1 MRLFLNLKLLF
12 LGIFLNINLYSK
24 DLTKVTI
31 QLSWFDQFQFAG
43 YYMAKEQGFYKD
55 AGLDVQILPFSLGMN
70 IPKMVNDGD
79 VDFAIGRENLILEK
93 AKYPK
98 IIALAAIFQA
108 TPLVLLTTKD
118 SGIDSFNKFENK
130 KLMRTKDDGLD
141 VEILPFS
148 LGMNIPKMI
157 NDGDVDFAIGREN
170 LILEKAKYPKIIALA
185 AIFQATPL
193 VLLTTKD
200 SGIDTFKKFENKKLM
215 TTKDDGSEV
224 SIKAMLAS
232 SKIDVKS
239 IAQVEHSHN
248 IYDLIDKKV
257 DIISAYT
264 SKAPYILQKEQIKYN
279 IFYPKDYGFDM
290 YSDFL
295 ITNIDKYN
303 NDYNIVEKFKKASLK
318 GWEYAYNNIEKSVDI
333 IFEKYNTQN
342 LSKEELIFEANELK
356 KLSYLNISRLGDMK
370 QEKVQRIYDLYNVM
384 GYINNEF
391 KIDNFIVYDKK
402 SRLEKWL
409 YLKFEE
415 HFGLSLLWKILL
427 IIFIIIGIFVYR
439 QYFIIKLNKRLKNL
453 VNIKTNRLKIMNKK
467 LAIRIKKEL
476 DKHQEKDRI
485 LAQQQKMVA
494 MGQMIENIAHQW
506 RQPLSVISTS
516 ASGLKLKK
524 QLNILEDEELIK
536 SIDKIVDT
544 AKYLSDTIDD
554 FRYFFKPQKDK
565 TKFSLAKNI
574 EKSLSFLE
582 ATLKENSIKVE
593 FDYEDIDIIAYET
606 ELIQVFIN
614 IINNSK
620 DAFIEKKIEDRVIFI
635 SIKKFPNRIL
645 IEIKDN
651 AGGVEEDILDKVF
664 EPYFTTKHQYNGTG
678 IGLYMSNQIIKTH
691 LNGDIFM
698 KNCSFKYKNIEQKG
712 VITTIVLPKNIFEE
726 IKN

>member
-12 LGIFLNINLYSK
+12 LVIFLNIDLYSK

-130 KLMRTKDDGLD
+130 KLMRTKDDG
-141 VEILPFS
+141 
-148 LGMNIPKMI
+148 
-157 NDGDVDFAIGREN
+157 
-170 LILEKAKYPKIIALA
+170 
-185 AIFQATPL
+185 
-193 VLLTTKD
+193 
-200 SGIDTFKKFENKKLM
+200 
-215 TTKDDGSEV
+215 SEV

-232 SKIDVKS
+232 SKIDVKN

-248 IYDLIDKKV
+248 IYDLIEKRV

-342 LSKEELIFEANELK
+342 ISKDELIFEANELK
-356 KLSYLNISRLGDMK
+356 KLSYLNDNKLGDMK

-391 KIDNFIVYDKK
+391 KIDNFIGYDKK

-554 FRYFFKPQKDK
+554 FRYFFKPKKDK
-565 TKFSLAKNI
+565 TKFSLTKNI

>member
-24 DLTKVTI
+24 DLIKVTI

-130 KLMRTKDDGLD
+130 KLMRTKDDG
-141 VEILPFS
+141 
-148 LGMNIPKMI
+148 
-157 NDGDVDFAIGREN
+157 
-170 LILEKAKYPKIIALA
+170 
-185 AIFQATPL
+185 
-193 VLLTTKD
+193 
-200 SGIDTFKKFENKKLM
+200 
-215 TTKDDGSEV
+215 SEV

-303 NDYNIVEKFKKASLK
+303 NDYNVVEKFKKASLK

-342 LSKEELIFEANELK
+342 LSKDELIFEANELK
-356 KLSYLNISRLGDMK
+356 KLSYLNNNKLGDIK

-384 GYINNEF
+384 GYINSEF
-391 KIDNFIVYDKK
+391 KIDNFIGYDKK
-402 SRLEKWL
+402 SRVEKWL
-409 YLKFEE
+409 YSKFEE
-415 HFGLSLLWKILL
+415 HFNLSFLWKLIL
-427 IIFIIIGIFVYR
+427 IIFIITAIFVYR

-467 LAIRIKKEL
+467 LASRIKKEL

-536 SIDKIVDT
+536 SIDQIVDT

-565 TKFSLAKNI
+565 TKFSLVKNI

-582 ATLKENSIKVE
+582 TVLKENSIKVE
-593 FDYEDIDIIAYET
+593 FEYEDIDITAYET
-606 ELIQVFIN
+606 ELMQVFIN
-614 IINNSK
+614 IISNSK
-620 DAFIEKKIEDRVIFI
+620 DAFIEKKIKDRVIFI
-635 SIKKFPNRIL
+635 SIKNFPNRIL

-651 AGGVEEDILDKVF
+651 AGGVEDDILDKVF
-664 EPYFTTKHQYNGTG
+664 EPYFTTKHQYSGTG

-712 VITTIVLPKNIFEE
+712 VITTIILTKNIFEE

>member
-130 KLMRTKDDGLD
+130 KLMRTKDDG
-141 VEILPFS
+141 
-148 LGMNIPKMI
+148 
-157 NDGDVDFAIGREN
+157 
-170 LILEKAKYPKIIALA
+170 
-185 AIFQATPL
+185 
-193 VLLTTKD
+193 
-200 SGIDTFKKFENKKLM
+200 
-215 TTKDDGSEV
+215 SEV

-248 IYDLIDKKV
+248 IYDLIEKRV

-391 KIDNFIVYDKK
+391 KIDNFIGYDKK

-409 YLKFEE
+409 YSKFEE
-415 HFGLSLLWKILL
+415 HFNLSLLWKILL

-712 VITTIVLPKNIFEE
+712 VITTIVLTKNIFEE

>member
-130 KLMRTKDDGLD
+130 KLMR
-141 VEILPFS
+141 
-148 LGMNIPKMI
+148 
-157 NDGDVDFAIGREN
+157 
-170 LILEKAKYPKIIALA
+170 
-185 AIFQATPL
+185 
-193 VLLTTKD
+193 
-200 SGIDTFKKFENKKLM
+200 
-215 TTKDDGSEV
+215 TKDDGSEV

-384 GYINNEF
+384 GYINSEF
-391 KIDNFIVYDKK
+391 KIDDFIGDDKK

>member
-12 LGIFLNINLYSK
+12 LVIFLNINLYSK

-55 AGLDVQILPFSLGMN
+55 DGLDVEILPFSLGMN

-130 KLMRTKDDGLD
+130 KLMR
-141 VEILPFS
+141 
-148 LGMNIPKMI
+148 
-157 NDGDVDFAIGREN
+157 
-170 LILEKAKYPKIIALA
+170 
-185 AIFQATPL
+185 
-193 VLLTTKD
+193 
-200 SGIDTFKKFENKKLM
+200 
-215 TTKDDGSEV
+215 TKDDGSEV

-391 KIDNFIVYDKK
+391 KIDNFIGYDKK

-409 YLKFEE
+409 YSKFEE
-415 HFGLSLLWKILL
+415 HFNLAFLWKFIL
-427 IIFIIIGIFVYR
+427 IIFIITAIFVYR

-467 LAIRIKKEL
+467 LATRIKKEL

-565 TKFSLAKNI
+565 TKFSLVKNI

-582 ATLKENSIKVE
+582 TVLKENSIKVE

>member
-12 LGIFLNINLYSK
+12 LVIFLNINLYSK

-55 AGLDVQILPFSLGMN
+55 AGLDVEILPFSLGMN

-130 KLMRTKDDGLD
+130 KLMR
-141 VEILPFS
+141 
-148 LGMNIPKMI
+148 
-157 NDGDVDFAIGREN
+157 
-170 LILEKAKYPKIIALA
+170 
-185 AIFQATPL
+185 
-193 VLLTTKD
+193 
-200 SGIDTFKKFENKKLM
+200 
-215 TTKDDGSEV
+215 TKDDGSEV

-384 GYINNEF
+384 GYINSEF
-391 KIDNFIVYDKK
+391 KIDNFIGYDKK

-409 YLKFEE
+409 YSKFEE
-415 HFGLSLLWKILL
+415 HFNLSFLWKILL

-565 TKFSLAKNI
+565 TKFSLVKNI

-593 FDYEDIDIIAYET
+593 FEYEDIDITAYET
-606 ELIQVFIN
+606 ELMQVFIN
-614 IINNSK
+614 IISNSK
-620 DAFIEKKIEDRVIFI
+620 DAFIEKKIKDRVIFI

>member
-130 KLMRTKDDGLD
+130 KLMR
-141 VEILPFS
+141 
-148 LGMNIPKMI
+148 
-157 NDGDVDFAIGREN
+157 
-170 LILEKAKYPKIIALA
+170 
-185 AIFQATPL
+185 
-193 VLLTTKD
+193 
-200 SGIDTFKKFENKKLM
+200 
-215 TTKDDGSEV
+215 TKDDGSEV

>member
-12 LGIFLNINLYSK
+12 LVIFLNINLYSK

-130 KLMRTKDDGLD
+130 KLMRTKDDG
-141 VEILPFS
+141 
-148 LGMNIPKMI
+148 
-157 NDGDVDFAIGREN
+157 
-170 LILEKAKYPKIIALA
+170 
-185 AIFQATPL
+185 
-193 VLLTTKD
+193 
-200 SGIDTFKKFENKKLM
+200 
-215 TTKDDGSEV
+215 SEV
-224 SIKAMLAS
+224 SLKAMLSA
-232 SKIDVKS
+232 SKIDLKS
-239 IAQVEHSHN
+239 ITQVEHSHN

-384 GYINNEF
+384 GYINSEF
-391 KIDNFIVYDKK
+391 KIDNFIGYDKK

>member
-12 LGIFLNINLYSK
+12 LVIFLNIDLYSK

-130 KLMRTKDDGLD
+130 KLMRTKDDG
-141 VEILPFS
+141 
-148 LGMNIPKMI
+148 
-157 NDGDVDFAIGREN
+157 
-170 LILEKAKYPKIIALA
+170 
-185 AIFQATPL
+185 
-193 VLLTTKD
+193 
-200 SGIDTFKKFENKKLM
+200 
-215 TTKDDGSEV
+215 SEV

-239 IAQVEHSHN
+239 ITQVEHSHN
-248 IYDLIDKKV
+248 IYDLIEKRV

-485 LAQQQKMVA
+485 LAQQQKMVS

-712 VITTIVLPKNIFEE
+712 AITTIVLPKNIFEE

>member
-12 LGIFLNINLYSK
+12 LVIFLNINLYSK

-55 AGLDVQILPFSLGMN
+55 AGLDVEILPFSLGMN

-79 VDFAIGRENLILEK
+79 VDFAIGRENIILEK

-130 KLMRTKDDGLD
+130 KLM
-141 VEILPFS
+141 
-148 LGMNIPKMI
+148 
-157 NDGDVDFAIGREN
+157 
-170 LILEKAKYPKIIALA
+170 
-185 AIFQATPL
+185 
-193 VLLTTKD
+193 
-200 SGIDTFKKFENKKLM
+200 

-224 SIKAMLAS
+224 SLKAMLSA
-232 SKIDVKS
+232 SKIDLKS
-239 IAQVEHSHN
+239 ITQVEDSHN
-248 IYDLIDKKV
+248 IYDLIEKRV

-356 KLSYLNISRLGDMK
+356 KLSYLNSSRLGDMK

-391 KIDNFIVYDKK
+391 KIDNFIGYDKK

-467 LAIRIKKEL
+467 LATRIKKEL

-651 AGGVEEDILDKVF
+651 AGGVEDDILDKVF
-664 EPYFTTKHQYNGTG
+664 EPYFTTKHQYSGTG

>member
-12 LGIFLNINLYSK
+12 LVIFLNINLYSK
-24 DLTKVTI
+24 DLIKVTI

-130 KLMRTKDDGLD
+130 KLMR
-141 VEILPFS
+141 
-148 LGMNIPKMI
+148 
-157 NDGDVDFAIGREN
+157 
-170 LILEKAKYPKIIALA
+170 
-185 AIFQATPL
+185 
-193 VLLTTKD
+193 
-200 SGIDTFKKFENKKLM
+200 
-215 TTKDDGSEV
+215 TKDDGSEV

-391 KIDNFIVYDKK
+391 KIDNFIGYDKK

>member
-12 LGIFLNINLYSK
+12 LVIFLNINLYSK

-130 KLMRTKDDGLD
+130 KLMRTKDDG
-141 VEILPFS
+141 
-148 LGMNIPKMI
+148 
-157 NDGDVDFAIGREN
+157 
-170 LILEKAKYPKIIALA
+170 
-185 AIFQATPL
+185 
-193 VLLTTKD
+193 
-200 SGIDTFKKFENKKLM
+200 
-215 TTKDDGSEV
+215 SEV

-248 IYDLIDKKV
+248 IYDLIEKRV

-391 KIDNFIVYDKK
+391 KIDNFIGYDKK

-409 YLKFEE
+409 YSKFEE
-415 HFGLSLLWKILL
+415 HFNLAFLWKFIL
-427 IIFIIIGIFVYR
+427 IIFIITAIFVYR

>member
-130 KLMRTKDDGLD
+130 KLMRTKDDG
-141 VEILPFS
+141 
-148 LGMNIPKMI
+148 
-157 NDGDVDFAIGREN
+157 
-170 LILEKAKYPKIIALA
+170 
-185 AIFQATPL
+185 
-193 VLLTTKD
+193 
-200 SGIDTFKKFENKKLM
+200 
-215 TTKDDGSEV
+215 SEV

-248 IYDLIDKKV
+248 IYDLIEKRV

-391 KIDNFIVYDKK
+391 KIDNFIGYDKK

>member
-24 DLTKVTI
+24 DLIKVTI

-130 KLMRTKDDGLD
+130 KLMRTKDDG
-141 VEILPFS
+141 
-148 LGMNIPKMI
+148 
-157 NDGDVDFAIGREN
+157 
-170 LILEKAKYPKIIALA
+170 
-185 AIFQATPL
+185 
-193 VLLTTKD
+193 
-200 SGIDTFKKFENKKLM
+200 
-215 TTKDDGSEV
+215 SEV

-303 NDYNIVEKFKKASLK
+303 NDYNVVEKFKKASLK

-342 LSKEELIFEANELK
+342 ISKDELIFEANELK

-384 GYINNEF
+384 GYINSEF
-391 KIDNFIVYDKK
+391 KIDDFIGVDKK

-485 LAQQQKMVA
+485 LAQQQKMVS

-536 SIDKIVDT
+536 SIEQIVDT

-565 TKFSLAKNI
+565 TKFSLVKNI

-582 ATLKENSIKVE
+582 TVLKENSIKVE
-593 FDYEDIDIIAYET
+593 FEYEDIDITAYET
-606 ELIQVFIN
+606 ELMQVFIN
-614 IINNSK
+614 IISNSK
-620 DAFIEKKIEDRVIFI
+620 DAFIEKKIKDRVIFI
-635 SIKKFPNRIL
+635 SIKNFPNRIL

-651 AGGVEEDILDKVF
+651 AGGVEDDILDKVF
-664 EPYFTTKHQYNGTG
+664 EPYFTTKHQYSGTG

-712 VITTIVLPKNIFEE
+712 VITTIILTKNIFEE

>member
-24 DLTKVTI
+24 DLIKVTI

-130 KLMRTKDDGLD
+130 KLMR
-141 VEILPFS
+141 
-148 LGMNIPKMI
+148 
-157 NDGDVDFAIGREN
+157 
-170 LILEKAKYPKIIALA
+170 
-185 AIFQATPL
+185 
-193 VLLTTKD
+193 
-200 SGIDTFKKFENKKLM
+200 
-215 TTKDDGSEV
+215 TKDDGSEV

-391 KIDNFIVYDKK
+391 KIDNFIGYDKK

-439 QYFIIKLNKRLKNL
+439 QYFIIKINKRLKNL

-506 RQPLSVISTS
+506 IQPLSVISTS

-536 SIDKIVDT
+536 SIEQIVDT

-565 TKFSLAKNI
+565 TKFSLVKNI

-582 ATLKENSIKVE
+582 TVLKENSIKVE
-593 FDYEDIDIIAYET
+593 FEYEDIDITAYET
-606 ELIQVFIN
+606 ELMQVFIN
-614 IINNSK
+614 IISNSK
-620 DAFIEKKIEDRVIFI
+620 DAFIEKKIKNRVIFI
-635 SIKKFPNRIL
+635 SIKNFPNRIL

-651 AGGVEEDILDKVF
+651 AGGVEDDILDKVF
-664 EPYFTTKHQYNGTG
+664 EPYFTTKHQYSGTG

-712 VITTIVLPKNIFEE
+712 VITTIILTKNIFEE

>member
-12 LGIFLNINLYSK
+12 LVIFLNINLYSK

-130 KLMRTKDDGLD
+130 KLMRTKDDG
-141 VEILPFS
+141 
-148 LGMNIPKMI
+148 
-157 NDGDVDFAIGREN
+157 
-170 LILEKAKYPKIIALA
+170 
-185 AIFQATPL
+185 
-193 VLLTTKD
+193 
-200 SGIDTFKKFENKKLM
+200 
-215 TTKDDGSEV
+215 SEV

-248 IYDLIDKKV
+248 IYDLIEKRV

-391 KIDNFIVYDKK
+391 KIDNFIGYDKK

-409 YLKFEE
+409 YSKFEE
-415 HFGLSLLWKILL
+415 HFNLAFLWKFIL
-427 IIFIIIGIFVYR
+427 IIFIITAIFVYR

-582 ATLKENSIKVE
+582 TVLKENSIKVE
-593 FDYEDIDIIAYET
+593 FDYEDIDITAYET
-606 ELIQVFIN
+606 ELMQVFIN

-620 DAFIEKKIEDRVIFI
+620 DAFIEKKIKDRVIFI

>member
-130 KLMRTKDDGLD
+130 KLMRTKDDG
-141 VEILPFS
+141 
-148 LGMNIPKMI
+148 
-157 NDGDVDFAIGREN
+157 
-170 LILEKAKYPKIIALA
+170 
-185 AIFQATPL
+185 
-193 VLLTTKD
+193 
-200 SGIDTFKKFENKKLM
+200 
-215 TTKDDGSEV
+215 SEV

-248 IYDLIDKKV
+248 IYDLIEKRV

-384 GYINNEF
+384 GYINSEF
-391 KIDNFIVYDKK
+391 KIDNFIGYDKK

-409 YLKFEE
+409 YSKFEE
-415 HFGLSLLWKILL
+415 HFNLSFLWKLIL
-427 IIFIIIGIFVYR
+427 IIFIITAIFVYR

-467 LAIRIKKEL
+467 LATRIKKEL

>member
-130 KLMRTKDDGLD
+130 KLMRTKDDG
-141 VEILPFS
+141 
-148 LGMNIPKMI
+148 
-157 NDGDVDFAIGREN
+157 
-170 LILEKAKYPKIIALA
+170 
-185 AIFQATPL
+185 
-193 VLLTTKD
+193 
-200 SGIDTFKKFENKKLM
+200 
-215 TTKDDGSEV
+215 SEV

-248 IYDLIDKKV
+248 IYDLIEKRV

-384 GYINNEF
+384 GYINSEF
-391 KIDNFIVYDKK
+391 KIDNFIGYDKK

-409 YLKFEE
+409 YSKFEE
-415 HFGLSLLWKILL
+415 HFDLSFLWKFIL
-427 IIFIIIGIFVYR
+427 IIFIITAIFVYR

-467 LAIRIKKEL
+467 LATRIKKEL

>member
-24 DLTKVTI
+24 DLIKVTI

-130 KLMRTKDDGLD
+130 KLMRTKDDG
-141 VEILPFS
+141 
-148 LGMNIPKMI
+148 
-157 NDGDVDFAIGREN
+157 
-170 LILEKAKYPKIIALA
+170 
-185 AIFQATPL
+185 
-193 VLLTTKD
+193 
-200 SGIDTFKKFENKKLM
+200 
-215 TTKDDGSEV
+215 SEV

-248 IYDLIDKKV
+248 IYDLIEKRV

-384 GYINNEF
+384 GYINSEF
-391 KIDNFIVYDKK
+391 KIDDFIEVDKK

>member
-12 LGIFLNINLYSK
+12 LVIFLNINLYSK

-130 KLMRTKDDGLD
+130 KLMRTKDDG
-141 VEILPFS
+141 
-148 LGMNIPKMI
+148 
-157 NDGDVDFAIGREN
+157 
-170 LILEKAKYPKIIALA
+170 
-185 AIFQATPL
+185 
-193 VLLTTKD
+193 
-200 SGIDTFKKFENKKLM
+200 
-215 TTKDDGSEV
+215 SEV
-224 SIKAMLAS
+224 SLKAMLSA
-232 SKIDVKS
+232 SKIDLKS
-239 IAQVEHSHN
+239 ITQVEHSHN

-391 KIDNFIVYDKK
+391 KIDNFIGYDKK

-409 YLKFEE
+409 YSKFEE
-415 HFGLSLLWKILL
+415 HFNLAFLWKLIL
-427 IIFIIIGIFVYR
+427 IIFIITAIFVYR

>member
-12 LGIFLNINLYSK
+12 LVIFLNINLYSK

-55 AGLDVQILPFSLGMN
+55 AGLDVEILPFSLGMN

-130 KLMRTKDDGLD
+130 KLMR
-141 VEILPFS
+141 
-148 LGMNIPKMI
+148 
-157 NDGDVDFAIGREN
+157 
-170 LILEKAKYPKIIALA
+170 
-185 AIFQATPL
+185 
-193 VLLTTKD
+193 
-200 SGIDTFKKFENKKLM
+200 
-215 TTKDDGSEV
+215 TKDDGSEV

-356 KLSYLNISRLGDMK
+356 KLSYLNNNKLGDIK

-384 GYINNEF
+384 GYINSEF
-391 KIDNFIVYDKK
+391 KIDNFIGYDKK

-467 LAIRIKKEL
+467 LATRIKKEL

-593 FDYEDIDIIAYET
+593 FEYEDIDIIAYET

>member
-12 LGIFLNINLYSK
+12 LVIFLNINLYSK

-130 KLMRTKDDGLD
+130 KLMRTKDDG
-141 VEILPFS
+141 
-148 LGMNIPKMI
+148 
-157 NDGDVDFAIGREN
+157 
-170 LILEKAKYPKIIALA
+170 
-185 AIFQATPL
+185 
-193 VLLTTKD
+193 
-200 SGIDTFKKFENKKLM
+200 
-215 TTKDDGSEV
+215 SEV

-248 IYDLIDKKV
+248 IYDLIEKRV

-342 LSKEELIFEANELK
+342 ISKDELIFEANELK

-391 KIDNFIVYDKK
+391 KIDNFIGYDKK

>member
-12 LGIFLNINLYSK
+12 LVIFLNINLYSK

-130 KLMRTKDDGLD
+130 KLMRTKDDG
-141 VEILPFS
+141 
-148 LGMNIPKMI
+148 
-157 NDGDVDFAIGREN
+157 
-170 LILEKAKYPKIIALA
+170 
-185 AIFQATPL
+185 
-193 VLLTTKD
+193 
-200 SGIDTFKKFENKKLM
+200 
-215 TTKDDGSEV
+215 SEV

-239 IAQVEHSHN
+239 ITQVEHSHN

-384 GYINNEF
+384 GYINSEF
-391 KIDNFIVYDKK
+391 KIDNFIGYDKK

-664 EPYFTTKHQYNGTG
+664 EPYFTPKHQYNGTG
-678 IGLYMSNQIIKTH
+678 IGL
-691 LNGDIFM
+691 
-698 KNCSFKYKNIEQKG
+698 
-712 VITTIVLPKNIFEE
+712 
-726 IKN
+726 

>member
-12 LGIFLNINLYSK
+12 LVIFLNINLYSK

-130 KLMRTKDDGLD
+130 KLMRTKDDG
-141 VEILPFS
+141 
-148 LGMNIPKMI
+148 
-157 NDGDVDFAIGREN
+157 
-170 LILEKAKYPKIIALA
+170 
-185 AIFQATPL
+185 
-193 VLLTTKD
+193 
-200 SGIDTFKKFENKKLM
+200 
-215 TTKDDGSEV
+215 SEV

-248 IYDLIDKKV
+248 IYDLIEKRV

-384 GYINNEF
+384 GYINSEF
-391 KIDNFIVYDKK
+391 KIDDFIGVDKK

-409 YLKFEE
+409 YSKFEE
-415 HFGLSLLWKILL
+415 HFNLSFLWKIIL
-427 IIFIIIGIFVYR
+427 IIFIITAIFVYR

-467 LAIRIKKEL
+467 LATRIKKEL

-565 TKFSLAKNI
+565 TKFSLVKNI

-582 ATLKENSIKVE
+582 TVLKENSIKVE
-593 FDYEDIDIIAYET
+593 FEYEDIDITAYET

-614 IINNSK
+614 IISNSK

-635 SIKKFPNRIL
+635 SIKNFPNRIL

>member
-12 LGIFLNINLYSK
+12 LIIFLNIDLYSK

-130 KLMRTKDDGLD
+130 KLMR
-141 VEILPFS
+141 
-148 LGMNIPKMI
+148 
-157 NDGDVDFAIGREN
+157 
-170 LILEKAKYPKIIALA
+170 
-185 AIFQATPL
+185 
-193 VLLTTKD
+193 
-200 SGIDTFKKFENKKLM
+200 
-215 TTKDDGSEV
+215 TKDDGSEV

>member
-12 LGIFLNINLYSK
+12 LVIFLNIDLYSK

-130 KLMRTKDDGLD
+130 KLMRTKDDG
-141 VEILPFS
+141 
-148 LGMNIPKMI
+148 
-157 NDGDVDFAIGREN
+157 
-170 LILEKAKYPKIIALA
+170 
-185 AIFQATPL
+185 
-193 VLLTTKD
+193 
-200 SGIDTFKKFENKKLM
+200 
-215 TTKDDGSEV
+215 SEV

-303 NDYNIVEKFKKASLK
+303 NDYNVVEKFKKASLK

-391 KIDNFIVYDKK
+391 KIDNFIGYDKK

-565 TKFSLAKNI
+565 TKFSLVKNI

-582 ATLKENSIKVE
+582 TVLKENSIKVE
-593 FDYEDIDIIAYET
+593 FEYEDIDITAYET
-606 ELIQVFIN
+606 ELMQVFIN
-614 IINNSK
+614 IISNSK
-620 DAFIEKKIEDRVIFI
+620 DAFIEKKIKDRVIFI
-635 SIKKFPNRIL
+635 SIKNFPNRIL

-712 VITTIVLPKNIFEE
+712 AITTIVLPKNIFEE

>member
-1 MRLFLNLKLLF
+1 
-12 LGIFLNINLYSK
+12 
-24 DLTKVTI
+24 
-31 QLSWFDQFQFAG
+31 
-43 YYMAKEQGFYKD
+43 MAKEQGFYKD

-118 SGIDSFNKFENK
+118 SGIDTFKKFENK
-130 KLMRTKDDGLD
+130 KLMRTKDDG
-141 VEILPFS
+141 
-148 LGMNIPKMI
+148 
-157 NDGDVDFAIGREN
+157 
-170 LILEKAKYPKIIALA
+170 
-185 AIFQATPL
+185 
-193 VLLTTKD
+193 
-200 SGIDTFKKFENKKLM
+200 
-215 TTKDDGSEV
+215 SEV
-224 SIKAMLAS
+224 SLKAMLSA
-232 SKIDVKS
+232 SKIDLKS
-239 IAQVEHSHN
+239 ITQVEHSHN
-248 IYDLIDKKV
+248 IYDLIEKRV

-279 IFYPKDYGFDM
+279 IFYPKDHGFDM

-342 LSKEELIFEANELK
+342 LSKDELIFEANELK
-356 KLSYLNISRLGDMK
+356 KLSYLNNNKLGDIK

-384 GYINNEF
+384 GYINSEF
-391 KIDNFIVYDKK
+391 KIDNFIGYDKK

-409 YLKFEE
+409 YSKFEE
-415 HFGLSLLWKILL
+415 HFNLAFLWKLIL
-427 IIFIIIGIFVYR
+427 IIFIITAIFVYR

-467 LAIRIKKEL
+467 LATRIKKEL

-554 FRYFFKPQKDK
+554 FRYFFKPQKDE
-565 TKFSLAKNI
+565 TKFM
-574 EKSLSFLE
+574 
-582 ATLKENSIKVE
+582 
-593 FDYEDIDIIAYET
+593 
-606 ELIQVFIN
+606 QVFIN
-614 IINNSK
+614 IISNSK
-620 DAFIEKKIEDRVIFI
+620 DAFIEKKIKDRVIFI
-635 SIKKFPNRIL
+635 SIKNFPNRIL

-651 AGGVEEDILDKVF
+651 AGGVEDDILDKVF
-664 EPYFTTKHQYNGTG
+664 EPYFTTKHQYSGTG

-712 VITTIVLPKNIFEE
+712 VITTIILTKNIFEE

>member
-24 DLTKVTI
+24 DLIKVTI

-130 KLMRTKDDGLD
+130 KLMR
-141 VEILPFS
+141 
-148 LGMNIPKMI
+148 
-157 NDGDVDFAIGREN
+157 
-170 LILEKAKYPKIIALA
+170 
-185 AIFQATPL
+185 
-193 VLLTTKD
+193 
-200 SGIDTFKKFENKKLM
+200 
-215 TTKDDGSEV
+215 TKDDGSEV

-342 LSKEELIFEANELK
+342 ISKDELIFEANELK

-384 GYINNEF
+384 GYINSEF
-391 KIDNFIVYDKK
+391 KIDNFIGYDKK

>member
-12 LGIFLNINLYSK
+12 LVIFLNTNLYSK

-79 VDFAIGRENLILEK
+79 VDFAIGRENLIFEK

-118 SGIDSFNKFENK
+118 SEIDTFKKFENK
-130 KLMRTKDDGLD
+130 KLMRTKDDG
-141 VEILPFS
+141 
-148 LGMNIPKMI
+148 
-157 NDGDVDFAIGREN
+157 
-170 LILEKAKYPKIIALA
+170 
-185 AIFQATPL
+185 
-193 VLLTTKD
+193 
-200 SGIDTFKKFENKKLM
+200 
-215 TTKDDGSEV
+215 SEV
-224 SIKAMLAS
+224 SLKAMLSA
-232 SKIDVKS
+232 SKIDLKS
-239 IAQVEHSHN
+239 ITQVEHSHN
-248 IYDLIDKKV
+248 IYDLIEKRV

-303 NDYNIVEKFKKASLK
+303 NDYNVVEKFKKASLK
-318 GWEYAYNNIEKSVDI
+318 GWEYAYSNIEQSVDI

-342 LSKEELIFEANELK
+342 LSKDELIFEANELK
-356 KLSYLNISRLGDMK
+356 KLSYLNNNKLGDIK

-384 GYINNEF
+384 GYINSEF
-391 KIDNFIVYDKK
+391 KIDNFIGYDKK
-402 SRLEKWL
+402 SRVEKWL
-409 YLKFEE
+409 YSKFEE
-415 HFGLSLLWKILL
+415 HFNLAFLWKLIL
-427 IIFIIIGIFVYR
+427 IIFIITAIFVYR

-467 LAIRIKKEL
+467 LASRIKKEL

-536 SIDKIVDT
+536 SIEQIVDT

-565 TKFSLAKNI
+565 TKFSLVKNI

-582 ATLKENSIKVE
+582 TVLKENSIKVE
-593 FDYEDIDIIAYET
+593 FEYEDIDITAYET
-606 ELIQVFIN
+606 ELMQVFIN
-614 IINNSK
+614 IISNSK
-620 DAFIEKKIEDRVIFI
+620 DAFIEKKIQDRVIFI
-635 SIKKFPNRIL
+635 SIKNFPNRIL

-651 AGGVEEDILDKVF
+651 AGGVEDDILDKVF
-664 EPYFTTKHQYNGTG
+664 EPYFTTKHQYSGTG

-712 VITTIVLPKNIFEE
+712 VITTIILTKNIFEE

>member
-12 LGIFLNINLYSK
+12 LVIFLNINLYSK

-55 AGLDVQILPFSLGMN
+55 AGLDVEILPFSFDMN

-130 KLMRTKDDGLD
+130 KLMRTKDDG
-141 VEILPFS
+141 
-148 LGMNIPKMI
+148 
-157 NDGDVDFAIGREN
+157 
-170 LILEKAKYPKIIALA
+170 
-185 AIFQATPL
+185 
-193 VLLTTKD
+193 
-200 SGIDTFKKFENKKLM
+200 
-215 TTKDDGSEV
+215 SEV
-224 SIKAMLAS
+224 SLKAMLSA
-232 SKIDVKS
+232 SKIDLKS
-239 IAQVEHSHN
+239 ITQVEHSHN

-391 KIDNFIVYDKK
+391 KIDNFIGYDKK

>member
-130 KLMRTKDDGLD
+130 KLMRTKDDG
-141 VEILPFS
+141 
-148 LGMNIPKMI
+148 
-157 NDGDVDFAIGREN
+157 
-170 LILEKAKYPKIIALA
+170 
-185 AIFQATPL
+185 
-193 VLLTTKD
+193 
-200 SGIDTFKKFENKKLM
+200 
-215 TTKDDGSEV
+215 SEV
-224 SIKAMLAS
+224 SLKAMLSA
-232 SKIDVKS
+232 SKIDLKS
-239 IAQVEHSHN
+239 ITQVEHSHN
-248 IYDLIDKKV
+248 IYDLIEKRV

-303 NDYNIVEKFKKASLK
+303 NDYNVVEKFKKASLK

-391 KIDNFIVYDKK
+391 KIDNFIGYDKK

-467 LAIRIKKEL
+467 LATRIKKEL

>member
-24 DLTKVTI
+24 DLIKVTI

-130 KLMRTKDDGLD
+130 KLMR
-141 VEILPFS
+141 
-148 LGMNIPKMI
+148 
-157 NDGDVDFAIGREN
+157 
-170 LILEKAKYPKIIALA
+170 
-185 AIFQATPL
+185 
-193 VLLTTKD
+193 
-200 SGIDTFKKFENKKLM
+200 
-215 TTKDDGSEV
+215 TKDDGSEV

-356 KLSYLNISRLGDMK
+356 KLSYLNSSRLGDMK

-391 KIDNFIVYDKK
+391 KIDNFIGYDKK

-536 SIDKIVDT
+536 SIEQIVDT

-565 TKFSLAKNI
+565 TKFSLVKNI

-582 ATLKENSIKVE
+582 TVLKENSIKVE
-593 FDYEDIDIIAYET
+593 FEYEDIDITAYET
-606 ELIQVFIN
+606 ELMQVFIN
-614 IINNSK
+614 IISNSK
-620 DAFIEKKIEDRVIFI
+620 DAFIEKKIKDRVIFI
-635 SIKKFPNRIL
+635 SIKNFPNRIL

-651 AGGVEEDILDKVF
+651 AGGVEDDILDKVF
-664 EPYFTTKHQYNGTG
+664 EPYFTTKHQYSGTG

-712 VITTIVLPKNIFEE
+712 VITTIILTKNIFEE

>member
-12 LGIFLNINLYSK
+12 LVIFLNINLYSK

-130 KLMRTKDDGLD
+130 KLMRTKDDG
-141 VEILPFS
+141 
-148 LGMNIPKMI
+148 
-157 NDGDVDFAIGREN
+157 
-170 LILEKAKYPKIIALA
+170 
-185 AIFQATPL
+185 
-193 VLLTTKD
+193 
-200 SGIDTFKKFENKKLM
+200 
-215 TTKDDGSEV
+215 SEV
-224 SIKAMLAS
+224 SLKAMLSA
-232 SKIDVKS
+232 SKIDLKS
-239 IAQVEHSHN
+239 ITQVEHSHN
-248 IYDLIDKKV
+248 IYDLIEKRV

-264 SKAPYILQKEQIKYN
+264 SKAPYILQKEGIEYN
-279 IFYPKDYGFDM
+279 IFYPTNYGFDM

-370 QEKVQRIYDLYNVM
+370 QEKVQRIYDLCNVM

-391 KIDNFIVYDKK
+391 KIDNFIGYDKK

-415 HFGLSLLWKILL
+415 HFGLSLLWKLIL
-427 IIFIIIGIFVYR
+427 IIFIITAIFVYR

-485 LAQQQKMVA
+485 LAQQQKMVS

>member
-12 LGIFLNINLYSK
+12 LVIFLNIDLYSK

-130 KLMRTKDDGLD
+130 KLMR
-141 VEILPFS
+141 
-148 LGMNIPKMI
+148 
-157 NDGDVDFAIGREN
+157 
-170 LILEKAKYPKIIALA
+170 
-185 AIFQATPL
+185 
-193 VLLTTKD
+193 
-200 SGIDTFKKFENKKLM
+200 
-215 TTKDDGSEV
+215 TKDDGSEV

-356 KLSYLNISRLGDMK
+356 KLSYLNGNKLGDMK

-391 KIDNFIVYDKK
+391 KIDNFIGYDKK

>member
-12 LGIFLNINLYSK
+12 LVIFLNINLYSK

-130 KLMRTKDDGLD
+130 KLMR
-141 VEILPFS
+141 
-148 LGMNIPKMI
+148 
-157 NDGDVDFAIGREN
+157 
-170 LILEKAKYPKIIALA
+170 
-185 AIFQATPL
+185 
-193 VLLTTKD
+193 
-200 SGIDTFKKFENKKLM
+200 
-215 TTKDDGSEV
+215 TKDDGSEV

-384 GYINNEF
+384 GYINSEF
-391 KIDNFIVYDKK
+391 KIDNFIGYDKK

>member
-130 KLMRTKDDGLD
+130 KLMRTKDDG
-141 VEILPFS
+141 
-148 LGMNIPKMI
+148 
-157 NDGDVDFAIGREN
+157 
-170 LILEKAKYPKIIALA
+170 
-185 AIFQATPL
+185 
-193 VLLTTKD
+193 
-200 SGIDTFKKFENKKLM
+200 
-215 TTKDDGSEV
+215 SEV

-303 NDYNIVEKFKKASLK
+303 NDYSIVEKFKKASLK

-391 KIDNFIVYDKK
+391 KIDNFIGYDKK

-565 TKFSLAKNI
+565 TKFSLVKNI

-582 ATLKENSIKVE
+582 TVLKENSIKVE
-593 FDYEDIDIIAYET
+593 FEYEDIDIIAYET

>member
-24 DLTKVTI
+24 DLIKVTI

-130 KLMRTKDDGLD
+130 KLMR
-141 VEILPFS
+141 
-148 LGMNIPKMI
+148 
-157 NDGDVDFAIGREN
+157 
-170 LILEKAKYPKIIALA
+170 
-185 AIFQATPL
+185 
-193 VLLTTKD
+193 
-200 SGIDTFKKFENKKLM
+200 
-215 TTKDDGSEV
+215 TKDDGSEV

-384 GYINNEF
+384 GYINSEF
-391 KIDNFIVYDKK
+391 KIDNFIGYDKK

-439 QYFIIKLNKRLKNL
+439 QYFIIKINKRLKNL

-712 VITTIVLPKNIFEE
+712 AITTIVLPKNIFEE

>member
-12 LGIFLNINLYSK
+12 LVIFLNTNLYSK

-55 AGLDVQILPFSLGMN
+55 AGLDVEIIPFSFGLN
-70 IPKMVNDGD
+70 IPKMV
-79 VDFAIGRENLILEK
+79 
-93 AKYPK
+93 
-98 IIALAAIFQA
+98 
-108 TPLVLLTTKD
+108 
-118 SGIDSFNKFENK
+118 
-130 KLMRTKDDGLD
+130 
-141 VEILPFS
+141 
-148 LGMNIPKMI
+148 

-215 TTKDDGSEV
+215 RTKDDGSEV
-224 SIKAMLAS
+224 SLKAMLSA
-232 SKIDVKS
+232 SKIDLKS
-239 IAQVEHSHN
+239 ITQVEHSHN
-248 IYDLIDKKV
+248 IYDLIEKRV

-303 NDYNIVEKFKKASLK
+303 NDYNVVEKFKKASLK

-342 LSKEELIFEANELK
+342 LSKDELIFEANELK
-356 KLSYLNISRLGDMK
+356 KLSYLNNNKLGDIK

-384 GYINNEF
+384 GYINSEF
-391 KIDNFIVYDKK
+391 KIDNFIGYDKK
-402 SRLEKWL
+402 SRVEKWL
-409 YLKFEE
+409 YSKFEE
-415 HFGLSLLWKILL
+415 HFNLAFLWKLIL
-427 IIFIIIGIFVYR
+427 IIFIITAIFVYR

-467 LAIRIKKEL
+467 LASRIKKEL

-536 SIDKIVDT
+536 SIEQIVDT

-565 TKFSLAKNI
+565 TKFSLVKNI

-582 ATLKENSIKVE
+582 TVLKENSIKVE
-593 FDYEDIDIIAYET
+593 FEYEDIDITAYET
-606 ELIQVFIN
+606 ELMQVFIN
-614 IINNSK
+614 IISNSK
-620 DAFIEKKIEDRVIFI
+620 DAFIEKKIKDRVIFI
-635 SIKKFPNRIL
+635 SIKNFPNRIL

-651 AGGVEEDILDKVF
+651 AGGVEDDILDKVF
-664 EPYFTTKHQYNGTG
+664 EPYFTTKHQYSGTG

-712 VITTIVLPKNIFEE
+712 VITTIILTKNIFEE

>member
-12 LGIFLNINLYSK
+12 LVIFLNINLYSK

-130 KLMRTKDDGLD
+130 KLMRTKDDG
-141 VEILPFS
+141 
-148 LGMNIPKMI
+148 
-157 NDGDVDFAIGREN
+157 
-170 LILEKAKYPKIIALA
+170 
-185 AIFQATPL
+185 
-193 VLLTTKD
+193 
-200 SGIDTFKKFENKKLM
+200 
-215 TTKDDGSEV
+215 SEV

-248 IYDLIDKKV
+248 IYDLIEKRV

-342 LSKEELIFEANELK
+342 ISKDELIFEANELK

-391 KIDNFIVYDKK
+391 KIDNFIGYDKK

-467 LAIRIKKEL
+467 LATRIKKEL